1 MAYKPNVN
9 DCRESGTIDI
19 YTLLKNRGAEVMYH
33 DPLVPEIQIK
43 GTKLHSVSVS
53 SVIEEVDCV
62 VLLQN
67 HDAFRDESLIRLEAK
82 AIVDLFNRP
91 DHDPNF

>member
-1 MAYKPNVN
+1 
-9 DCRESGTIDI
+9 
-19 YTLLKNRGAEVMYH
+19 MYH
-33 DPLVPEIQIK
+33 DPLVPEIQIN

-67 HDAFRDESLIRLEAK
+67 HNKFKDETLIRLEAK
-82 AIVDLFNRP
+82 AFIDFSNRP
-91 DHDPNF
+91 DYDPDF